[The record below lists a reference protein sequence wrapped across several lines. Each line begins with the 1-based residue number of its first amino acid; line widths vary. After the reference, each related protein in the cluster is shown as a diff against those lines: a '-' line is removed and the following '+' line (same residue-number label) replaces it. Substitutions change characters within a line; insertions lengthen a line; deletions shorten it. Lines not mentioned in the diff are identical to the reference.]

1 MFCVVQTG
9 AVWLRSWCAR
19 AAGEN
24 SSQGDG
30 TVALAVANIIMTAKG
45 DNEAVAQLFD
55 LFGESAL
62 DAIQEISSIRYVERQ

>member
-1 MFCVVQTG
+1 
-9 AVWLRSWCAR
+9 
-19 AAGEN
+19 
-24 SSQGDG
+24 
-30 TVALAVANIIMTAKG
+30 VALAVANIIMTAKG